1 MRTRILMRLIFM
13 GIYLIP
19 KVLSSQEDNRI
30 MVEESAEVFL
40 EEYSDDFQVSFFEAL
55 KQKGIQNYDKAI
67 NALLKCKEMGPEKD
81 VVAYELAKT
90 YLLDKQYINAQ
101 QFAEEA
107 VTIDPENY
115 WYAHTLAKTLDAQN
129 SSIELVKSE
138 IPWKNET
145 LKANMAKAYFKLGKY
160 RLAKSILEEVKNMDG
175 LDYLKSRINDSIN
188 KEPEKIVVKSFT
200 TEVGASTEVK
210 SLMEYKNRLKGLI
223 SIENSATLILQI
235 SEDALENYP
244 SQPYFYYANGYAL
257 NRTRKNRQ
265 AIESLE
271 TALDYLIGDVSL
283 GNKIYKELAD
293 AYNALNN
300 PTKANMYLRKIK
312 PGF

>member
-1 MRTRILMRLIFM
+1 MLLICL

-19 KVLSSQEDNRI
+19 MGVCSQEDNRI

-40 EEYSDDFQVSFFEAL
+40 DEYSDDFQVSFFEAL

-107 VTIDPENY
+107 IAEDPENY
-115 WYAHTLAKTLDAQN
+115 WYAHILAKTMDVQN
-129 SSIELVKSE
+129 SSIELVKE
-138 IPWKNET
+138 HIPWKNDT
-145 LKANMAKAYFKLGKY
+145 LKANIAKAYFELGKY
-160 RLAKSILEEVKNMDG
+160 RLAKSILEEVKNMEG

-188 KEPEKIVVKSFT
+188 KEPEKIVVKSYT
-200 TEVGASTEVK
+200 TEVGTSSEVK

-223 SIENSATLILQI
+223 SIENSATLILQV

-271 TALDYLIGDVSL
+271 TALDYLIGDISL

>member
-1 MRTRILMRLIFM
+1 M

-19 KVLSSQEDNRI
+19 NAVSSQEDNRI

-40 EEYSDDFQVSFFEAL
+40 DEYSDDFQVNFFEAL

-81 VVAYELAKT
+81 VIAYELAKT

-115 WYAHTLAKTLDAQN
+115 WYAHILAKVLIAQN
-129 SSIELVKSE
+129 SSIELIE
-138 IPWKNET
+138 DHIPWKNDV
-145 LKANMAKAYFKLGKY
+145 LKANMAKAYFKLGRY
-160 RLAKSILEEVKNMDG
+160 RLAKSILKDVKNVEG

-188 KEPEKIVVKSFT
+188 SEPEKVVVKSFAA
-200 TEVGASTEVK
+200 EVSPSGDVK
-210 SLMEYKNRLKGLI
+210 SLMEYKGRLQGLI
-223 SIENSATLILQI
+223 STQNSATLILQI
-235 SEDALENYP
+235 SEEALENYP

-257 NRTRKNRQ
+257 NRTKKNRQ

-271 TALDYLIGDVSL
+271 TALDYLIGDISL

-293 AYNALNN
+293 AYNAINN
-300 PTKANMYLRKIK
+300 TTKANMYLRKIK

>member
-1 MRTRILMRLIFM
+1 MRTKILMLLICL

-19 KVLSSQEDNRI
+19 MGVCSQEDNRV

-40 EEYSDDFQVSFFEAL
+40 DEYSDDFQVSFFEAL

-107 VTIDPENY
+107 IAEDPENY
-115 WYAHTLAKTLDAQN
+115 WYAHILAKTMDAQN
-129 SSIELVKSE
+129 SSIELVKE
-138 IPWKNET
+138 HIPWKNDT
-145 LKANMAKAYFKLGKY
+145 LKANIAKAYFELGKY
-160 RLAKSILEEVKNMDG
+160 RLAKSILEEVKNMEG

-188 KEPEKIVVKSFT
+188 KEPEKIVVKSYT
-200 TEVGASTEVK
+200 TEVGTSSEVK

-223 SIENSATLILQI
+223 SIENSATLILQV

-271 TALDYLIGDVSL
+271 TALDYLIGDISL

>member
-1 MRTRILMRLIFM
+1 MQLIFM